1 MCGFLIF
8 VLLLAT
14 FWIPCRRLRRYLVEC
29 VGRVEVFRVIR
40 FFHSHF
46 SNLFSPRHDLVHN
59 WHDRQNWKPTSVH
72 DRLLHPGQT
81 ARDQPFWLHFRTM
94 RAQRY
99 RSPCLP
105 QLRYK
110 TISLGGCDKK
120 PLTRN
125 KELDDDKTKAIDII
139 PTLGGGKML
148 EVSKQRADTFKES
161 GLMTQSEHASH
172 DFLCIWSP
180 AGEYM
185 RRFIYIFVQEEAV
198 DRIRGYGDN
207 RSKTLTGRP
216 DATASDF
223 DNNNCIRAGPGSG
236 WHFFYEGQHL

>member
-1 MCGFLIF
+1 
-8 VLLLAT
+8 
-14 FWIPCRRLRRYLVEC
+14 
-29 VGRVEVFRVIR
+29 
-40 FFHSHF
+40 
-46 SNLFSPRHDLVHN
+46 
-59 WHDRQNWKPTSVH
+59 
-72 DRLLHPGQT
+72 
-81 ARDQPFWLHFRTM
+81 M

-172 DFLCIWSP
+172 DFLESRGKIYE
-180 AGEYM
+180 AV
-185 RRFIYIFVQEEAV
+185 YIFLCTGGGRRSNQGLRRQPFE
-198 DRIRGYGDN
+198 DTYGKA
-207 RSKTLTGRP
+207 RRHRLGFR
-216 DATASDF
+216 
-223 DNNNCIRAGPGSG
+223 
-236 WHFFYEGQHL
+236 